1 MTIKENLML
10 TKAIDKLK
18 RSYNRKLK
26 KEYERGWN
34 EAMACKKGTKRLC
47 SECKKKLLVNSE
59 L

>member
-47 SECKKKLLVNSE
+47 SECKKKLIG
-59 L
+59 